1 MQYPTLTVFTPTYN
15 RAHTLVRTYE
25 SLCRQTSK
33 DFEWLIIDDG
43 STDVTEEHVFSWIA
57 EYKIKIRYIKK
68 SNGGLHTGY
77 TAAIANIR
85 TELNIC
91 IDSDDYM
98 PDDAVNK
105 IIDTWRTVKKDDLA
119 GIVGLDYTLEGKPIG
134 GVFSQLGE
142 KHFYEI
148 GDFHC
153 GDTKIACRT
162 DILQSLPQMRSFG
175 SEKNFNP
182 IYYYMQIDADH
193 KFYLVN
199 ENLCVVDYQPEG
211 MSAGIFRQYR
221 NSPRSFAEIRR
232 LAMRMTYYSLKRQYI
247 NAAHYVSSAIF
258 SGDRHF
264 LSTSPRPVL
273 TFLAIPAGIAINLLV
288 RYKTR

>member
-1 MQYPTLTVFTPTYN
+1 MPVLTVFTPTYN

-25 SLCRQTSK
+25 SLCRQTCK
-33 DFEWLIIDDG
+33 DFEWLVIDDG
-43 STDVTEEHVFSWIA
+43 STDNTGKLVLSWIA
-57 EYKIKIRYIKK
+57 DNIIPIRYIYKP
-68 SNGGLHTGY
+68 NGGLHTGY
-77 TAAIANIR
+77 TTAIANLR

-91 IDSDDYM
+91 IDSDDFM
-98 PDDAVNK
+98 PDDAVEK
-105 IIDTWRTVKKDDLA
+105 IIDTWHRIKKNDLA
-119 GIVGLDYTLEGKPIG
+119 GIVGLDYTPEGKPIG
-134 GVFSQLGE
+134 GEFSQLGE

-148 GDFHC
+148 CDFHR

-175 SEKNFNP
+175 KEKNFNP
-182 IYYYMQIDADH
+182 IYYYMQVDVDH

-199 ENLCVVDYQPEG
+199 DNLCIVEYQPEG

-232 LAMRMTYYSLKRQYI
+232 LAMRMPYYSLKRQYI

-258 SGDRHF
+258 SGDLRF
-264 LSTSPRPVL
+264 LSSSPRPML